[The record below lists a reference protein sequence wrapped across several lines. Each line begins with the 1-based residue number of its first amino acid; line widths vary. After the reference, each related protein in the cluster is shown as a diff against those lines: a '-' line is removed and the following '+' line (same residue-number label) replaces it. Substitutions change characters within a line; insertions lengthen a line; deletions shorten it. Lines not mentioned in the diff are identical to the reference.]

1 MPWNPDGTRKTGP
14 LYMKGAFKMKG
25 FPENDPPRNK
35 NLNYDETQRR
45 NINELDDKKSAIL
58 ERANREGRD
67 LSKSEKAM
75 IERIIRLAMSVQA
88 LVIFVVEQ
96 VTHRKQLCL

>member
-1 MPWNPDGTRKTGP
+1 M
-14 LYMKGAFKMKG
+14 AFKMKG
-25 FPENDPPRNK
+25 FPKNDPPKNK

-67 LSKSEKAM
+67 LTASEKAM
-75 IERIIRLAMSVQA
+75 VDRIKKMIKKLQ
-88 LVIFVVEQ
+88 
-96 VTHRKQLCL
+96 

>member
-1 MPWNPDGTRKTGP
+1 M
-14 LYMKGAFKMKG
+14 AFKMKG
-25 FPENDPPRNK
+25 FPENDPPKNK

-67 LSKSEKAM
+67 LTRSEKAM
-75 IERIIRLAMSVQA
+75 IDRIKKMIKKLQ
-88 LVIFVVEQ
+88 
-96 VTHRKQLCL
+96 

>member
-1 MPWNPDGTRKTGP
+1 M
-14 LYMKGAFKMKG
+14 AFKMKG
-25 FPENDPPRNK
+25 FPKNDPPSNK
-35 NLNYDETQRR
+35 NLNYDETQNR

-75 IERIIRLAMSVQA
+75 IEKIENMIKNIV
-88 LVIFVVEQ
+88 
-96 VTHRKQLCL
+96 